1 MSSSSS
7 SESNHHKRGSDS
19 LSLSQDNNNHHSA
32 TQNPSSSNNNT
43 PSESE
48 QPPNK
53 MIKAP
58 KKCPVTVLTGFLGA
72 GKSTLINY
80 ILSHDHGHKI
90 AIIENEF
97 GEVSIDDALIV
108 TSNEEVVELSNGC
121 LCCTLRGDL
130 IGALTRL
137 SEKKD
142 KFDYILI
149 ETTGLALPGP
159 IIQTFYLED
168 QVREGFYLDG
178 IVTMVDAKHIVHHL
192 HKHHHHEDKKK
203 KELNENEEEEEEEEE
218 ETNEAED
225 QLAFADRIIL
235 NKVELVS
242 EQEKAKVLKK
252 IRKINAIAPIL
263 ETNHSKVDDLSFLL
277 DIRAFDIDRVLNMDP
292 NLLKELND
300 EEDHKHDEKHH
311 HHDDNHHHHDEHKH
325 SHHDSEVSS
334 YAIVRPGLVDREK
347 FEDWLLD
354 LLTEQG
360 EDIYRTKGFLNVGE
374 TKPLVVQA
382 VHSLLDMRPFG
393 EWKNGDTTNKL
404 VFIGKYIDR
413 DELLRGFE
421 ECLIPP
427 QENK

>member
-1 MSSSSS
+1 MSSSEPVDHSTS
-7 SESNHHKRGSDS
+7 QNQHKRGSDS
-19 LSLSQDNNNHHSA
+19 LSQEKPLSTNNSN
-32 TQNPSSSNNNT
+32 TTSSS
-43 PSESE
+43 SSSE

-53 MIKAP
+53 MLKAP
-58 KKCPVTVLTGFLGA
+58 KKVPVTVLTGFLGA

-130 IGALTRL
+130 IGALSRL

-159 IIQTFYLED
+159 IIQTFYLEEK
-168 QVREGFYLDG
+168 VREGFYLDG

-192 HKHHHHEDKKK
+192 HKHHHHEEKK
-203 KELNENEEEEEEEEE
+203 KEVNENQEEDEEE

-235 NKVELVS
+235 NKIELVS

-252 IRKINAIAPIL
+252 IRKINGIAPIL
-263 ETNHSKVDDLSFLL
+263 ETNHSKVDDLKFLL

-300 EEDHKHDEKHH
+300 EEDREHDEKQHH
-311 HHDDNHHHHDEHKH
+311 HHDDHHEHHHHDEHKH

-374 TKPLVVQA
+374 AKPLVVQA

-421 ECLIPP
+421 ECLI
-427 QENK
+427 QTKENK